1 MTAALG
7 LGAVAVAVGLLL
19 TAARWALAARK
30 EATATVLVD
39 AIDAV
44 LPQSQCAQCGYPG
57 CRPYAEAVAA
67 GEKLDRCLPGG
78 PGTAEKIK
86 QLLGREAES
95 VALPEAT
102 EQVARI
108 VEADCVGC
116 ALCMAAC
123 PVDAIAG
130 APNYLH
136 TVIASQCTGCELCV
150 PACPVDCIA
159 MIESV
164 AGRTLAAIVG
174 EASSDDTDLP
184 PLDEYASAGA
194 VLERI
199 EAAGIVG
206 MGGGG
211 YPTAQKIREAVAGNA
226 DVLIGNG
233 VACEPGASSDLALL
247 RDHLDAVVVGLGIVA
262 GCLGD
267 DVQTMLAVPRG
278 SDLPM
283 SADNFA
289 LRVVEADIDHPSGE
303 ERRLVAHVAGRLVPA
318 GAYPT
323 DVGVLVL
330 NVATLFAIFEAVRLG
345 RPLRRRLVTVA
356 GADRWIEFGTPVAEL
371 GQTRIGGRLTG
382 WPAASDAVVDA
393 TTFCL
398 SNNTAEHSAMPC
410 IQCGWCGP
418 ACPEGL
424 SPEALHSTFERGAV
438 DETVAEC
445 IECGACTAV
454 CPSRLDLV
462 NEFRALK
469 ERTQREQRSQ
479 SLAQAARRRSNAK
492 SERLV
497 RQARLRDEQRDA
509 RLNVVRRW

>member
-7 LGAVAVAVGLLL
+7 LGAVAVVVGLLL

-86 QLLGREAES
+86 MLLGREAES
-95 VALPEAT
+95 AELPEAS

-108 VEADCVGC
+108 VEEDCVGC
-116 ALCMAAC
+116 ALCIAAC

-136 TVIASQCTGCELCV
+136 AVIANQCTGCELCV

-159 MIESV
+159 MIEPV
-164 AGRTLAAIVG
+164 AGRTPAAIVAG
-174 EASSDDTDLP
+174 TSDLP
-184 PLDEYASAGA
+184 PLDEQASAEA

-211 YPTAQKIREAVAGNA
+211 YPTAQKIREAMAGNA

-247 RDHLDAVVVGLGIVA
+247 RDHLDAVVAGLGIA
-262 GCLGD
+262 ASCLGD
-267 DVQTMLAVPRG
+267 NVQTMLAVPRG
-278 SDLPM
+278 SDFEVP
-283 SADNFA
+283 SSDFG

-303 ERRLVAHVAGRLVPA
+303 ERRLVAHVAERQVPA
-318 GAYPT
+318 DAYPT

-345 RPLRRRLVTVA
+345 KRLRRRLVTVS
-356 GADRWIEFGTPVAEL
+356 GVDRWIEFGTPVAEL

-398 SNNTAEHSAMPC
+398 SNNTAGSSAMPC
-410 IQCGWCGP
+410 IQCGWCEP
-418 ACPEGL
+418 ACPEHL
-424 SPEALHSTFERGAV
+424 SPQALHGAFETGAL
-438 DETVAEC
+438 DETVGEC

-454 CPSRLDLV
+454 CPSSLDLV

-479 SLAQAARRRSNAK
+479 SLAQESRCRVNAK
-492 SERLV
+492 SERLA

-509 RLNVVRRW
+509 RLNVAHRW

>member
-95 VALPEAT
+95 AELPEAS

-108 VEADCVGC
+108 VEVDCVGC
-116 ALCMAAC
+116 ALCMEAC

-130 APNYLH
+130 APSYLH
-136 TVIASQCTGCELCV
+136 AVIANQCTGCELCV

-164 AGRTLAAIVG
+164 AGRTPAAIVA
-174 EASSDDTDLP
+174 EASDLP
-184 PLDEYASAGA
+184 PLDEWASAEAG
-194 VLERI
+194 LERI

-211 YPTAQKIREAVAGNA
+211 YPTAQKIREAMAGNA

-247 RDHLDAVVVGLGIVA
+247 RDHLDAVVAGLGIVA

-267 DVQTMLAVPRG
+267 NVQTVLAVPRG
-278 SDLPM
+278 SDFAVPSSDL
-283 SADNFA
+283 A
-289 LRVVEADIDHPSGE
+289 LRIAEADIDHPSGE

-345 RPLRRRLVTVA
+345 KRLRRRLVTVS

-371 GQTRIGGRLTG
+371 GQARIGGRLTG

-398 SNNTAEHSAMPC
+398 SNNAAGSSAMPC
-410 IQCGWCGP
+410 IQCGWCEP

-424 SPEALHSTFERGAV
+424 SPQALHSAFETGAL
-438 DETVAEC
+438 DETVGEC

-454 CPSRLDLV
+454 CPSSLDLV

-479 SLAQAARRRSNAK
+479 SLAQESRRRVNAK
-492 SERLV
+492 SERLA

-509 RLNVVRRW
+509 RLNVAHRW